1 MANDKISDYVAGVAA
16 KYLSEVD
23 AEPRRS
29 NQHEIGGLVK
39 AGLGQLLG
47 VGQEDFR
54 YKVRQVYIGDDE
66 EEDPIICDGVVT
78 WYDSRRDDLN
88 RSAEYRLYY
97 SATPVTELMAAGDF
111 FLVAKLHDQIPDH
124 GDFHESDALQFQPG
138 SLLIVVAKPG
148 SNSESQLKAMFGLD
162 SVSAVLT
169 SGRINAVDLILP
181 LRLMLENIG
190 VEVGV
195 GLSREDQWLE
205 KLVNLFG
212 GAAFPSTSRFS
223 AFARETLKAEVMPL
237 DEPDSTL
244 LAWMEREESFFRIY
258 ERHLVKE
265 RLAFGFEDDVESFI
279 DFSLSVQNRRKSRVG
294 HAFEGHLSQLF
305 LANNVAFEQGR
316 GKGKVTENNSRPDF
330 LFPSFSA
337 YRNQLHPRAKLVM
350 LGAKTSCKDRWRQ
363 VLSEADQIPSKHLIT
378 LEPAISKSQ
387 LEEMR
392 SHNLQLVI
400 PSAIQVTYSPA
411 QRAALLG
418 VGEFLDF
425 VRTTQQ

>member
-1 MANDKISDYVAGVAA
+1 MASDKIGDYVAGVAA

-23 AEPRRS
+23 AEPNKS

-39 AGLGQLLG
+39 AGLGPLLG
-47 VGQEDFR
+47 VGREDFR
-54 YKVRQVYIGDDE
+54 YKVRQVYIGDDKE
-66 EEDPIICDGVVT
+66 EPIMCDGVVT
-78 WYDSRRDDLN
+78 WYDSRRDDPN

-111 FLVAKLHDQIPDH
+111 FLIAKLHDQIPDH
-124 GDFHESDALQFQPG
+124 GELQEPDRTPFRAG

-148 SNSESQLKAMFGLD
+148 SNSESQLKAMFGLQR
-162 SVSAVLT
+162 VSERLT

-195 GLSREDQWLE
+195 GLSREDQWLG
-205 KLVNLFG
+205 KLVDLFG

-223 AFARETLKAEVMPL
+223 AFARETLKEEVMPL
-237 DEPDSTL
+237 EAPDSTL

-258 ERHLVKE
+258 ERHIVKE
-265 RLAFGFEDDVESFI
+265 RLALGFGEDVDSFI

-294 HAFEGHLSQLF
+294 HAFEGHLNQLF
-305 LANNVAFEQGR
+305 LANKVAFEQGR
-316 GKGKVTENNSRPDF
+316 GKLRVTENNSRPDF
-330 LFPSFSA
+330 LFPSFLA
-337 YRNQLHPRAKLVM
+337 YHDRLFPRAKLIM

-378 LEPAISKSQ
+378 LEPAISTSQ
-387 LEEMR
+387 LDEMR
-392 SHNLQLVI
+392 SHNLQLVV
-400 PSAIQVTYSPA
+400 PSAIHATYSPV
-411 QRAALLG
+411 QRAALLDIAG
-418 VGEFLDF
+418 FLDF
-425 VRTTQQ
+425 VRATQ